1 MRSDHRRHRR
11 LQSDSVLIRAR
22 VTSVITYVDSAEA
35 IRADQLRG
43 FFVDWPRR
51 PTPEMHLDLLRGSYA
66 VQLALDGNTVVGF
79 VTAISDGVLSAFIPL
94 LEVLPDYRNQGM
106 GKELMRRL
114 LAQLD
119 RFYMVDLRCD
129 AGLEPFYDA
138 LGFQV
143 LDRGMGIRRQAVLE
157 RRSP

>member
-94 LEVLPDYRNQGM
+94 LEVLPDYRNQGI

-119 RFYMVDLRCD
+119 RFYMVDLCCD